1 MLPKLHKNK
10 QINEIMQTQQREY
23 VNIEENV
30 TVEAHP
36 IVADP
41 VYHIS
46 GISEMLHDI
55 MELA

>member
-23 VNIEENV
+23 VNNEENV
-30 TVEAHP
+30 IVEAHP
-36 IVADP
+36 IVAGP